1 MCILSPLDYS
11 RTWESSKRDYE
22 GQKDKE
28 PYLMKCLKSNDTLS
42 VENLKF
48 TKKRFPQDGFCQGKM
63 INGIYYLTFNKE
75 ETIKQMKD
83 YIFN

>member
-1 MCILSPLDYS
+1 
-11 RTWESSKRDYE
+11 
-22 GQKDKE
+22 
-28 PYLMKCLKSNDTLS
+28 MKCLKSNDTLS